1 MWKKNKKMF
10 EDETEKKISKKG
22 KKNPSESG

>member
-22 KKNPSESG
+22 KKNPSESE